1 MELEECDL
9 VTANKTLHIATR
21 SGWYRF
27 EQRDGQWVETEKAL
41 TFFSVSCLQVD
52 PADSRR
58 VIAGTENF
66 GLFISDDGGD
76 SWRRPEANVP
86 ALSTWAML
94 ALPGKLL
101 VGTRPAA
108 LFGSDASGA
117 WSEFADVRLGGMGGS
132 FPPNPDEAP
141 RTRYLAADPN
151 SGNRLYTAI
160 EVGGMLV
167 SDDGGE
173 RWHAA
178 NDGLTDLDVHQV
190 QPSAKHDGVVVLAC
204 GEANFRSDD
213 RGAQWREIP
222 PASHRTYGTAVT
234 EDGAGTLY
242 LGVADGRPRTWIRPA
257 RADAA
262 VFASSDGGKHWDL
275 AASGLRGAVMDLIP
289 RISGEGALVGTS
301 EGEVMTVDGSG
312 CQTIIRGLPAINGMV
327 LTV

>member
-1 MELEECDL
+1 M
-9 VTANKTLHIATR
+9 AGGKQTLHIATR

-27 EQRDGQWVETEKAL
+27 ALRDGAWVETEKAL
-41 TFFSVSCLQVD
+41 TFFSISCLQVD
-52 PADSRR
+52 PANSRR
-58 VIAGTENF
+58 IIAGTENF
-66 GLFISDDGGD
+66 GLFMSDDGGD
-76 SWRRPEANVP
+76 SWRRPVANVP

-108 LFGSDASGA
+108 LFCSDDSGA
-117 WSEFADVRLGGMGGS
+117 WSELADVRLGAMGGC
-132 FPPNPDEAP
+132 FPPNPEEAP
-141 RTRYLAADPN
+141 RTRYLAADPH
-151 SGNRLYTAI
+151 STKLYAAI

-167 SDDGGE
+167 SDDAGAHW
-173 RWHAA
+173 RAA
-178 NDGLTDLDVHQV
+178 NDGLSDLDVHQI

-213 RGAQWREIP
+213 HGAQWREIP
-222 PASHRTYGTAVT
+222 PAGHRTYGTALT
-234 EDGAGTLY
+234 EDLEGILY

-275 AASGLRGAVMDLIP
+275 AVGGLCGAVMDLVP
-289 RISGEGALVGTS
+289 GFDGRGALVGTS
-301 EGEVMTVDGSG
+301 EGEVMSVDGSG
-312 CQTIIRGLPAINGMV
+312 CRTIIRGLPAINGLV